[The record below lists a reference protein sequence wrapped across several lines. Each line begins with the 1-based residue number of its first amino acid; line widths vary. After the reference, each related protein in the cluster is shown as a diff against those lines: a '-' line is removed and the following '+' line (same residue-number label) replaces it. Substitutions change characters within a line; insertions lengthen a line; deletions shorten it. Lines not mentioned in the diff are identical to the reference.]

1 MYFGRHTAVD
11 TIAQTLLV
19 ANGIV
24 EARANG
30 AHERSIERDEEEDL
44 GGQHVL
50 LQDGGTSN
58 ASMMTWW
65 SAYLSQLVL

>member
-30 AHERSIERDEEEDL
+30 ARERSVERDEEEDF

-50 LQDGGTSN
+50 L
-58 ASMMTWW
+58 
-65 SAYLSQLVL
+65 

>member
-11 TIAQTLLV
+11 TITQTLLV

-50 LQDGGTSN
+50 L
-58 ASMMTWW
+58 
-65 SAYLSQLVL
+65 

>member
-30 AHERSIERDEEEDL
+30 ARERSIERDEEEDDRT
-44 GGQHVL
+44 GGRKSRGL
-50 LQDGGTSN
+50 FMGLSFGRGNRGG
-58 ASMMTWW
+58 
-65 SAYLSQLVL
+65 YEPVSQV